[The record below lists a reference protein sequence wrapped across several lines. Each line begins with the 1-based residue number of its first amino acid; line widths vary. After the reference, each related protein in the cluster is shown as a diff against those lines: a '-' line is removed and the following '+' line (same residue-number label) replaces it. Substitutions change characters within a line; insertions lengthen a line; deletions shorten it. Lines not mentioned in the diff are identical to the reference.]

1 MKVKMKFDLASIK
14 SWLFEHGEKLAF
26 GTMVLVFLMF
36 AYSALQREV
45 LDPTKGEAKLA
56 ETARAVTDHVSKSTW
71 DVKNAGVQIVDYKER
86 AKRDPV
92 PPEAFATN
100 KPFAWPIFDPKGK
113 RDDPEIYS
121 VEEPRASAGVGTFAL
136 KGAAAPVGGASQP
149 AGQVGRGGGGP
160 EAHKRGGG
168 GVRPSHE
175 SKLKSQAWAVVT
187 ALVPIE
193 KQAAEYNRVFS
204 HAMGEAAER
213 DIPHYTRAIVERAA
227 IDPKNPDKLDWKPL
241 GPLTVSQAEWETGGD
256 EIVDSKYLDPNLTFR
271 LGPLVG
277 ASWNESVTHPKIPPL
292 WVTDVAEVAA
302 PAAPAA
308 PPAAVAPPAKPAAA
322 PPRAARTVSHKLL
335 RVFDYSVQLNGRYR
349 YRVKLELKN
358 PNFGMNA
365 KFLKNPAAPLNSQ
378 ELRTSE
384 KWSDPTDVVA
394 IPSGYEVL
402 AGGVEPKSV
411 EPAANLLLTALNR
424 ADGIP
429 ASTKT
434 RTYRGSLAN
443 KKESNVKA
451 SDPRNNKVIVI
462 GEVEFNSGVVVV
474 DIYGGKNLSLAKS
487 KRESPYAAPGEVLLL
502 DANGNLT
509 VHNDLEDHDQFL
521 SRQPPDAA
529 EEARAEPERT
539 TDDKSKKSSRTS
551 SKSGR

>member
-1 MKVKMKFDLASIK
+1 MKLKMKFDLASIK
-14 SWLFEHGEKLAF
+14 AWLFEHGEKLAF

-45 LDPTKGEAKLA
+45 LDPTKGETKLS

-92 PPEAFATN
+92 PPEAFATS
-100 KPFAWPIFDPKGK
+100 KPFAWPAFDPKGK

-121 VEEPRASAGVGTFAL
+121 IEEPRASAGVGTFAL
-136 KGAAAPVGGASQP
+136 KGGAASASAKAGGGQGGGVGGQ
-149 AGQVGRGGGGP
+149 
-160 EAHKRGGG
+160 KGG
-168 GVRPSHE
+168 GVRPSNE

-193 KQAAEYNRVFS
+193 KQTAEYSRVFS

-213 DIPHYTRAIVERAA
+213 DTPHYARAIVERAE
-227 IDPKNPDKLDWKPL
+227 IDAKNPDKLDWKPL
-241 GPLTVSQAEWETGGD
+241 GPLTVSQPDWETGGD
-256 EIVDSKYLDPNLTFR
+256 EIVDTKYLDPNLTFR

-277 ASWNESVTHPKIPPL
+277 VDWTDSVTHPKI
-292 WVTDVAEVAA
+292 WVTNAEEVAA
-302 PAAPAA
+302 PAAP
-308 PPAAVAPPAKPAAA
+308 PAGGAGPAKPPT
-322 PPRAARTVSHKLL
+322 PPSAARTIRHKLL
-335 RVFDYSVQLNGRYR
+335 RVFDYTVKLNGRYR

-358 PNFGMNA
+358 PNFGLNA

-378 ELRTSE
+378 ELRASE
-384 KWSDPTDVVA
+384 KWSDPTDVVT
-394 IPSGYEVL
+394 IPSGFDAL
-402 AGGVEPKSV
+402 AGSVEPKTV
-411 EPAANLLLTALNR
+411 GEPVANLLLTSLNR
-424 ADGIP
+424 EDGIP

-443 KKESNVKA
+443 KKESKVLA
-451 SDPRNNKVIVI
+451 TDPRNKSVIVI
-462 GEVEFNSGVVVV
+462 DEVNFNTGIVVV
-474 DIYGGKNLSLAKS
+474 DIYGGKSVSNQKS
-487 KRESPYAAPGEVLLL
+487 KRESPFTAPGEVLLL

-521 SRQPPDAA
+521 SRQPPD
-529 EEARAEPERT
+529 EAGEPRAEPVRP
-539 TDDKSKKSSRTS
+539 TDDKSKKTPRT
-551 SKSGR
+551 KSGR